1 MKKAFLV
8 ICSSFILLSCGGAK
22 NSSTIPANAPDWV
35 QKTPL
40 SSFNYVGIGMAPK
53 TSSDYR
59 EKAQKMALTE
69 ISNSISVSVSSNNS
83 LNVFQYDNTF
93 NEFYRMNSMV
103 SSTSFIE
110 GFDVVDNFEDKNY
123 YYVYISLSK
132 QKHESL
138 KRARIRKALES
149 SLFKFDYAKK
159 MLEQK
164 NFTEG
169 IKQQIYALEDIS
181 EVLNEDLRFTE
192 NGIEKPYVSVLMNTI
207 FSTFNQVEIVFPFKE
222 LNINH
227 AKDRIEISIFPILAN
242 IQGEALGNFPLKSN
256 YSWLPGQSQ
265 FWKTENSGVFGI
277 NLSRN
282 FNKNT
287 RELIT
292 AYVDVPT
299 YVKSISQNNVV
310 YKIFENYQPKK
321 FELPINKTLPVFEV
335 NFYAVNQTKKR
346 ITNLEEQLN
355 GLLESDFFTKST
367 NRKKSDF
374 KIAIESKKVENL
386 SVNGK
391 TSIKLESKITITN
404 RNKQIIYQE
413 TIHNL
418 IGIGNTLELAEQD
431 AVNSLLDKI
440 KIVYYN
446 PILQAML

>member
-1 MKKAFLV
+1 M
-8 ICSSFILLSCGGAK
+8 
-22 NSSTIPANAPDWV
+22 
-35 QKTPL
+35 
-40 SSFNYVGIGMAPK
+40 
-53 TSSDYR
+53 
-59 EKAQKMALTE
+59 
-69 ISNSISVSVSSNNS
+69 
-83 LNVFQYDNTF
+83 
-93 NEFYRMNSMV
+93 
-103 SSTSFIE
+103 
-110 GFDVVDNFEDKNY
+110 
-123 YYVYISLSK
+123 
-132 QKHESL
+132 
-138 KRARIRKALES
+138 
-149 SLFKFDYAKK
+149 
-159 MLEQK
+159 
-164 NFTEG
+164 
-169 IKQQIYALEDIS
+169 
-181 EVLNEDLRFTE
+181 
-192 NGIEKPYVSVLMNTI
+192 
-207 FSTFNQVEIVFPFKE
+207 
-222 LNINH
+222 
-227 AKDRIEISIFPILAN
+227 
-242 IQGEALGNFPLKSN
+242 GNFPLKSN

-287 RELIT
+287 RERIT
-292 AYVDVPT
+292 TYVDVPT

-310 YKIFENYQPKK
+310 HKIFENYQPKK

-346 ITNLEEQLN
+346 ITNLEEQIN
-355 GLLESDFFTKST
+355 GLLERDFFTKAT

-374 KIAIESKKVENL
+374 QIAIESKKVENL

-446 PILQAML
+446 PIVQAML

>member
-8 ICSSFILLSCGGAK
+8 IYVSLIILSCGGSK

-40 SSFNYVGIGMAPK
+40 SAINYVGIGMAPK
-53 TSSDYR
+53 TSPDYR
-59 EKAQKMALTE
+59 EKAKKMALTE
-69 ISNSISVSVSSNNS
+69 ISNSISVTVSSNNS
-83 LNVFQYDNTF
+83 LNIFQYDNTF
-93 NEFYRMNSMV
+93 NEFYQMNSMV
-103 SSTSFIE
+103 SSASFIE

-132 QKHESL
+132 QKHENL
-138 KRARIRKALES
+138 KKARIRRALES

-164 NFTEG
+164 NFSEG
-169 IKQQIYALEDIS
+169 IKHQIYALEDIS

-192 NGIEKPYVSVLMNTI
+192 NGIEKPYVSVLMNTL
-207 FSTFNQVEIVFPFKE
+207 FSTFNEVEIVFPFKE

-227 AKDRIEISIFPILAN
+227 AKDRMKISVYPILAT

-265 FWKTENSGVFGI
+265 YWKTENSGVFGI
-277 NLSRN
+277 TLSRN
-282 FNKNT
+282 FNKKT
-287 RELIT
+287 REKIT
-292 AYVDVPT
+292 TYLDVPT

-310 YKIFENYQPKK
+310 HKIFENYEPKK

-335 NFYAVNQTKKR
+335 NFYAIDQTKRK
-346 ITNLEEQLN
+346 ITDLEVQLSSI
-355 GLLESDFFTKST
+355 LESDFFIKAS
-367 NRKKSDF
+367 NKKKADF
-374 KIAIESKKVENL
+374 QIRIESKKVENL

-391 TSIKLESKITITN
+391 TSIKLESKIVIN
-404 RNKQIIYQE
+404 NKEKQIIYQE

-431 AVNSLLDKI
+431 AINSLIDKI

-446 PILQAML
+446 PIIQAML

>member
-1 MKKAFLV
+1 MKKV
-8 ICSSFILLSCGGAK
+8 ILFICFILLSCSGAK
-22 NSSTIPANAPDWV
+22 NSSSIPTNAPDWV

-53 TSSDYR
+53 TSTDYR

-69 ISNSISVSVSSNNS
+69 ISNSISVTVSSNNS

-103 SSTSFIE
+103 SSASYIE

-132 QKHESL
+132 QKHENL
-138 KRARIRKALES
+138 KKARIRKALES

-159 MLEQK
+159 MLEEK
-164 NFTEG
+164 NFSEG

-181 EVLNEDLRFTE
+181 EILNEDLRFTE
-192 NGIEKPYVSVLMNTI
+192 DGIEKPYVSVLMNNI
-207 FSTFNQVEIVFPFKE
+207 FTTFNQIEVTFPYNE
-222 LNINH
+222 LKINH
-227 AKDRIEISIFPILAN
+227 AKDKMDIAIDPISVKL
-242 IQGEALGNFPLKSN
+242 QGKALGYFPLISN

-265 FWKTENSGVFGI
+265 YWKTENNGVFSI
-277 NLSRN
+277 NLMRN

-287 RELIT
+287 RERIT
-292 AYVDVPT
+292 ISVDVPN

-310 YKIFENYQPKK
+310 HKIFENYQPKK
-321 FELPINKTLPVFEV
+321 FELQINKTLPNFEL
-335 NFYAVNQTKKR
+335 NFYAINQLKKR

-355 GLLESDFFTKST
+355 SLLERDFFTRATKR
-367 NRKKSDF
+367 NKADL
-374 KIAIESKKVENL
+374 KITIENKKVENL
-386 SVNGK
+386 TVNGK
-391 TSIKLESKITITN
+391 TSVKLESKIVITN
-404 RNKQIIYQE
+404 NNKQIIYQE

-431 AVNSLLDKI
+431 ALNSLLDKI

-446 PILQAML
+446 SIIQSML